1 MNVSELINILKE
13 LDSDA
18 DICLAVDRFNERD
31 QDWETELIQL
41 SVDDLVLGISYAAF
55 QVPSEREFDDE

>member
-1 MNVSELINILKE
+1 MNVTQLINILKE
-13 LDSDA
+13 LDGDA
-18 DICLAVDRFNERD
+18 EICLAVDKFNERD